1 MNKTLIFIFVITFS
15 TCLKIA
21 YAYELN
27 VMSIHNS
34 KTINSLNKYKFT
46 ISEANGNWQDS
57 LGNYG
62 KSRILF
68 FTESTN
74 NEEAF
79 IKGLGQ
85 LDDQNSNNIWFVPI
99 RKSDQQAGVG
109 NFKIINTSNN
119 YKFLLNAKCTYAIN
133 YYENRSFFKVRC
145 K

>member
-1 MNKTLIFIFVITFS
+1 MKNLLIIKLFLTIVFISIKVQS
-15 TCLKIA
+15 
-21 YAYELN
+21 YEVT

-34 KTINSLNKYKFT
+34 KSIMTSNKYKFT

-68 FTESTN
+68 YLE
-74 NEEAF
+74 NEDNGQVF

-85 LDDQNSNNIWFVPI
+85 LNDQNNNSIWFIPI
-99 RKSDQQAGVG
+99 RKSDEDAGVG
-109 NFKIINTSNN
+109 KIKIIESSKLYN
-119 YKFLLNAKCTYAIN
+119 FLLEANCTYAIN
-133 YYENRSFFKVRC
+133 YFENRSFFKVKC